1 MVKLSSGSTKSTS
14 TFTKKPKWLL
24 VASGKGG
31 TGKTSTSFNLAV
43 FAAHSGLSTC
53 LVDLDTQPSL
63 SEWHAVRSVQE
74 PEAPEIALWSGGIPD
89 VPQAVRDIDSGD
101 FDIVIVDTPPALG
114 HDEVKLLISRSDFVL
129 VPTTQGVVDMKAS
142 IAWMAFLDAQKARAS
157 FLLNRSQRTFSSFQR
172 AKLRLIK
179 FGSLCPIDV
188 RLLDDV
194 AAAGDIGL
202 GVLEMAKSKA
212 ADDYQGVWDFLR
224 AELGIKQ

>member
-1 MVKLSSGSTKSTS
+1 MAKTSSKLTSSPETSTKRAI
-14 TFTKKPKWLL
+14 WLL
-24 VASGKGG
+24 IASGKGG

-53 LVDLDTQPSL
+53 LVDLDSQPSL
-63 SEWHAVRSVQE
+63 SEWHAVRAAQE

-89 VPQAVRDIDSGD
+89 VPQAIRDIDRGE

-114 HDEVKLLISRSDFVL
+114 HDEVRILIARSDYVI

-142 IAWMAFLDAQKARAS
+142 IAWMTFLGTQKAQAS
-157 FLLNRSQRTFSSFQR
+157 FLLNRSQRTFGSFQR
-172 AKLRLIK
+172 AKLRLVK

-202 GVLEMAKSKA
+202 GVLEMTKSKA
-212 ADDYQGVWDFLR
+212 AEDYQGVWDFLCG
-224 AELGIKQ
+224 ELGIKS

>member
-1 MVKLSSGSTKSTS
+1 MARSVSKPVSSRAGSS
-14 TFTKKPKWLL
+14 KKAKWLL

-43 FAAHSGLSTC
+43 FAAHSGLPAC
-53 LVDLDTQPSL
+53 LVDLDSQPSL
-63 SEWHAVRSVQE
+63 SEWHAVRSAEE
-74 PEAPEIALWSGGIPD
+74 PGAPEITLWSGSVPD
-89 VPQAVRDIDSGD
+89 VPQAIRDIDAGD
-101 FDIVIVDTPPALG
+101 FGIVIVDTPPALA
-114 HDEVKLLISRSDFVL
+114 HDEVKLLIARADYVI

-142 IAWMAFLDAQKARAS
+142 IAWMTFLVTQNARAC
-157 FLLNRSQRTFSSFQR
+157 FLLNRSQRTFGSFQR
-172 AKLRLIK
+172 AKLRLVK
-179 FGSLCPIDV
+179 FGSLCPFDV

-224 AELGIKQ
+224 GELGLD